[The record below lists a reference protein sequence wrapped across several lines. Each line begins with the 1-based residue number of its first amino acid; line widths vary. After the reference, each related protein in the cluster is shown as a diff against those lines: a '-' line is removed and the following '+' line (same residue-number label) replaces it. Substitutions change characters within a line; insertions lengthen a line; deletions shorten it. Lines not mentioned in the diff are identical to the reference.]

1 MALAYKKKCKR
12 YLNHVL
18 KEEFKM
24 GVNQNELNYEKFDQE
39 LERLQDLSYESE
51 ESPNEL
57 AWKLYQMAI
66 RFGTWNPQEIDLSED
81 KKHFEQLDE
90 QKRAY
95 LIHFCTG
102 FWNAEENVALKFC
115 PWIMIAPSTE
125 QQAYLS
131 TQLVDEFKH
140 TEFFLRYFNEVLQM
154 DRETKVL
161 NLVHDTLDD
170 RAKQLL
176 AALDKSPEE
185 REMAMVEGLVHYQGV
200 IEGVQAMV
208 GYEVF
213 EAVYGQYGLFPGLK
227 EGFKQIK
234 RDEGRHVGYGLRM
247 LKRFSRNP
255 KYAQRIRELFE
266 EFLPK
271 ILVRYD
277 QQIVVNGKSYEIP
290 AEVKGKERLTRM
302 YQRRLKDIFGVQVKT
317 V

>member
-1 MALAYKKKCKR
+1 MS
-12 YLNHVL
+12 
-18 KEEFKM
+18 
-24 GVNQNELNYEKFDQE
+24 VNQNEVNIDQE
-39 LERLQDLSYESE
+39 LEALQDLSHESE
-51 ESPNEL
+51 ESPKAL

-81 KKHFEQLDE
+81 KKHFKQLDE
-90 QKRAY
+90 QRRAY

-115 PWIMIAPSTE
+115 PWIMIAPSIE
-125 QQAYLS
+125 QQAFLS

-140 TEFFLRYFNEVLQM
+140 TEFFIRYFAEVLQT
-154 DRETKVL
+154 DREVKVL
-161 NLVHDTLDD
+161 NLVHDTLDE
-170 RAKQLL
+170 RARQLL
-176 AALDKSPEE
+176 SVLDKGPEE
-185 REMAMVEGLVHYQGV
+185 REIAMLEGLVHYQGV
-200 IEGVQAMV
+200 IEGIQAMV

-247 LKRFSRNP
+247 MKYLSKNPSYAKRI
-255 KYAQRIRELFE
+255 KELFE

-277 QQIVVNGKSYEIP
+277 QEIVVNGKRYDIP
-290 AEVKGKERLTRM
+290 AEVNGKERLTRM
-302 YQRRLKDIFGVQVKT
+302 YQRRLKDIFGLEANLV
-317 V
+317 